1 MHFMRA
7 KWLVLLASIAA
18 SGVVASATSFDI
30 TSASCSGGI
39 CGTVTLTQVDT
50 DHVSVD
56 VETSPNLIINTGGG
70 HEAFWFRL
78 TAFSGLTINLTGTNA
93 TQFLVDPLSSSFPG
107 FDYGICR
114 NNSGSCP
121 PPSVGSGTG
130 CCTSLTF
137 TVFDSSGV
145 SVADLVDANS
155 SNQIFE
161 ADMSANGNTFEAY
174 ATCPAGSS
182 FCGGTVQSTPEPVSI
197 MLTGSGLLLLGVFRR
212 KILPKR

>member
-1 MHFMRA
+1 MRV
-7 KWLVLLASIAA
+7 KWLVLLGSMAA
-18 SGVVASATSFDI
+18 VGVVASATPFDI

-39 CGTVTLTQVDT
+39 CGTVTLTQVDA
-50 DHVSVD
+50 DDVSVD

-70 HEAFWFRL
+70 HEAF
-78 TAFSGLTINLTGTNA
+78 AFDSPLVGLTITLTGTNA
-93 TQFLVDPLSSSFPG
+93 TQYLVDPSPSSFPG

-145 SVADLVDANS
+145 TVADLVDANS
-155 SNQIFE
+155 ANQIFE

-174 ATCPAGSS
+174 ALCPAESP
-182 FCGGTVQSTPEPVSI
+182 FCGGTIQSIPEPVSM
-197 MLTGSGLLLLGVFRR
+197 MLTGSGLLLLGMFRR

>member
-1 MHFMRA
+1 MRV
-7 KWLVLLASIAA
+7 KWLVLLGSIAA
-18 SGVVASATSFDI
+18 AGVVASATSFDI

-39 CGTVTLTQVDT
+39 CGTVTLMQVDT
-50 DHVSVD
+50 THVSVD

-70 HEAFWFRL
+70 HEAF
-78 TAFSGLTINLTGTNA
+78 AFDSPLLGLTITLTGTNA
-93 TQFLVDPLSSSFPG
+93 GQFLVDPVPASYSP

-137 TVFDSSGV
+137 TVSKSSGV
-145 SVADLVDANS
+145 TVADLVDANS
-155 SNQIFE
+155 ANQIFE
-161 ADMSANGNTFEAY
+161 ADISANGNTFEAF
-174 ATCPAGSS
+174 AFCPAGSP
-182 FCGGTVQSTPEPVSI
+182 FCGGTVQATPEPVSM